1 MKNDARILINKRKWR
16 KQVSGGISDTSRGGN
31 ISRGTFDARKILNL
45 KRSAKIRPKKELI
58 RGSNKMSASVI
69 PFVKKSFS
77 SVKEPKKHV
86 ELSRDGNIIITAQS
100 KDNAMVSKSSQRNFQ
115 PVKKQPIQWTPADI
129 DTDNIEHIGVDDLL
143 DMESLPPAVVSPN
156 QSQSRLPFVP
166 RGRTLAEEVLSMQ
179 NTMVA
184 DQVANAST
192 SQSARVYV
200 TNLCS
205 SVSKQ
210 DIMEL
215 FGDVGV
221 VKSADMPQ
229 VGTAVVE
236 FYDLPDATRA
246 CETYHNRLLDGQAM
260 RCFLQPN
267 TASQRVSVSQRLGGR
282 VLGTSPVQLPSSNP
296 RFRYNPRDVRFT
308 VKLG

>member
-16 KQVSGGISDTSRGGN
+16 KQVSGGIPDTSRGGN
-31 ISRGTFDARKILNL
+31 ASRGTFDARKILNL
-45 KRSAKIRPKKELI
+45 KRSAKIRPKKELA
-58 RGSNKMSASVI
+58 RGSNKMSASAI

-86 ELSRDGNIIITAQS
+86 KLSQDGNIIITAQS
-100 KDNAMVSKSSQRNFQ
+100 KDNAM
-115 PVKKQPIQWTPADI
+115 WTPADI
-129 DTDNIEHIGVDDLL
+129 DMDNIEHVGIDDLL

-156 QSQSRLPFVP
+156 QSQSRLPYVP
-166 RGRTLAEEVLSMQ
+166 RSRTLAEEVLSMQ

-192 SQSARVYV
+192 SQTARVYV

-215 FGDVGV
+215 FGDVGLI
-221 VKSADMPQ
+221 KSADMPQ
-229 VGTAVVE
+229 IGTAVIE
-236 FYDLPDATRA
+236 FFDLADATRA
-246 CETYHNRLLDGQAM
+246 CETYHNRLLDGQPM

-282 VLGTSPVQLPSSNP
+282 VLGTSPAQLPSSNP
-296 RFRYNPRDVRFT
+296 RFRYNPCDVRFT
-308 VKLG
+308 VKLT

>member
-16 KQVSGGISDTSRGGN
+16 KQVSGGIPDTSRGGN
-31 ISRGTFDARKILNL
+31 ASRGTFDARKILNL
-45 KRSAKIRPKKELI
+45 KRSAKIRPKKELA
-58 RGSNKMSASVI
+58 RGSNKMSASAI

-77 SVKEPKKHV
+77 SVKVP
-86 ELSRDGNIIITAQS
+86 
-100 KDNAMVSKSSQRNFQ
+100 KSSQRNFQ
-115 PVKKQPIQWTPADI
+115 PVKKQPMQWTPADI
-129 DTDNIEHIGVDDLL
+129 DMDNIEHVGIDDLL

-156 QSQSRLPFVP
+156 QSQSRLPYVP
-166 RGRTLAEEVLSMQ
+166 RSRTLAEEVLSMQ

-192 SQSARVYV
+192 SQTARVYV

-215 FGDVGV
+215 FGDVGLI
-221 VKSADMPQ
+221 KSADMPQ
-229 VGTAVVE
+229 IGTAVIE
-236 FYDLPDATRA
+236 FFDLADATRA
-246 CETYHNRLLDGQAM
+246 CETYHNRLLDGQPM

-282 VLGTSPVQLPSSNP
+282 VLGTSPAQLPSSNP
-296 RFRYNPRDVRFT
+296 RFRYNPCDVRFT
-308 VKLG
+308 VKLT

>member
-16 KQVSGGISDTSRGGN
+16 KQVSGGIPDTSRGGN
-31 ISRGTFDARKILNL
+31 ASRGTFDARKILNL
-45 KRSAKIRPKKELI
+45 KRSAKIRPKKELA
-58 RGSNKMSASVI
+58 RGSNKMSASAI

-86 ELSRDGNIIITAQS
+86 KLSQDGNIIITAQS
-100 KDNAMVSKSSQRNFQ
+100 KDNAMVPKSSQRNFQ
-115 PVKKQPIQWTPADI
+115 PVKKQPMQWTPADI
-129 DTDNIEHIGVDDLL
+129 DMDNIEHVGIDDLL

-156 QSQSRLPFVP
+156 QSQSRLPYVP
-166 RGRTLAEEVLSMQ
+166 RSRTLAEEVLSMQ

-192 SQSARVYV
+192 SQTARVYV

-215 FGDVGV
+215 FGDVGLI
-221 VKSADMPQ
+221 KSADMPQ
-229 VGTAVVE
+229 IGTAVIE
-236 FYDLPDATRA
+236 FFDLADATRA
-246 CETYHNRLLDGQAM
+246 CETYHNRLLDGQPM

-282 VLGTSPVQLPSSNP
+282 VLGTSPAQLPSSNP
-296 RFRYNPRDVRFT
+296 RFRYNPCDVRFT
-308 VKLG
+308 VKLT

>member
-1 MKNDARILINKRKWR
+1 MKNDARILINKKRWR
-16 KQVSGGISDTSRGGN
+16 NQITDTGRGGKV

-45 KRSAKIRPKKELI
+45 KRSANIRPKKELI
-58 RGSNKMSASVI
+58 RGSNKMSASAI

-77 SVKEPKKHV
+77 SIQEPKKHV
-86 ELSRDGNIIITAQS
+86 ELSRDGNIIITAKS
-100 KDNAMVSKSSQRNFQ
+100 KDNATGSKFSQRNFQ
-115 PVKKQPIQWTPADI
+115 PTKKQPMQWAPADI
-129 DTDNIEHIGVDDLL
+129 DMDNVEHIGIDDVL
-143 DMESLPPAVVSPN
+143 DMESLPPAFVSPN
-156 QSQSRLPFVP
+156 LTQNRIPIVS

-192 SQSARVYV
+192 PQSARVYV

-210 DIMEL
+210 DVMEL

-229 VGTAVVE
+229 IGTAIIE
-236 FYDLPDATRA
+236 FYDLADATRA
-246 CETYHNRLLDGQAM
+246 CETYHNRLLDGQPM
-260 RCFLQPN
+260 RCYLQPN
-267 TASQRVSVSQRLGGR
+267 ASSQRVSVSQRLGGR
-282 VLGTSPVQLPSSNP
+282 VPGASPVHLPSSNP
-296 RFRYNPRDVRFT
+296 RSRYNPRDVRFT
-308 VKLG
+308 VKLA